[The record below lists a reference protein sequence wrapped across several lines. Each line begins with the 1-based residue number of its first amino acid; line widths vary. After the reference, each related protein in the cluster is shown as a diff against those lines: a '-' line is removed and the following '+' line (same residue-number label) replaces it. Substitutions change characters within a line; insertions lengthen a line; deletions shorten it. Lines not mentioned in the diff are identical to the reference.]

1 MQTLLDD
8 NKVLTL
14 INGDRIVMP
23 SQVTIL
29 FEVED
34 LIQASPATVSRV
46 GIVYLDEHVLG
57 WRPFAN
63 SWIAKKAA
71 TVRGADKNAS
81 AAAAAA
87 AAAAASSGD
96 DSAAA
101 AAAAAA
107 AVKSDLAPVAATGGM
122 VWTKDGVELLSRL
135 FDKYVVSILAF
146 KASHALEL
154 REPIPI
160 TDFNA
165 VRSLTKMFDSLATP
179 ENGCDVADEGNYLR
193 MIEM

>member
-1 MQTLLDD
+1 
-8 NKVLTL
+8 
-14 INGDRIVMP
+14 
-23 SQVTIL
+23 
-29 FEVED
+29 
-34 LIQASPATVSRV
+34 VSRV

-71 TVRGADKNAS
+71 GVRGADKNASTAAAAAAAS

-87 AAAAASSGD
+87 AAAASANAD
-96 DSAAA
+96 DSGAAA

-107 AVKSDLAPVAATGGM
+107 AAKSDLAPVAATGGM

-135 FDKYVVSILAF
+135 FDKYVVPILAF
-146 KASHALEL
+146 KASHALEV

-179 ENGCDVADEGNYLR
+179 ENGCDGADEGNYLR